1 MILDFQKK
9 GQFTGKKIKNLS
21 TKMVVANLH
30 EGQIFKRDEFI
41 NELRA
46 LLVLQPN
53 MRICVISKDF
63 SEDVPVS
70 LQKERFRW
78 VYIKDMLKHLETVD
92 MIATA
97 SVDEKKDSVQ
107 LYCYNCGNL
116 LNYYFSNI

>member
-1 MILDFQKK
+1 MILDFSKK
-9 GQFTGKKIKNLS
+9 GQFVNKKIKNLS
-21 TKMVVANLH
+21 TKMVVTNLY
-30 EGQIFKRDEFI
+30 EGQVFKRDEFI

-53 MRICVISKDF
+53 MRICVISRNF

-70 LQKERFRW
+70 LQKEHFRW
-78 VYIKDMLKHLETVD
+78 VYIKDMLRHLETVD
-92 MIATA
+92 MIAAA
-97 SVDEKKDSVQ
+97 SVEKKDSVQ

>member
-1 MILDFQKK
+1 MILEFSKK
-9 GQFTGKKIKNLS
+9 GQFVNKKIKNLS
-21 TKMVVANLH
+21 TKMVVTNLY
-30 EGQIFKRDEFI
+30 EGQVFKRDEFI

-53 MRICVISKDF
+53 MRICVISRNF

-70 LQKERFRW
+70 LQKEHFRW
-78 VYIKDMLKHLETVD
+78 VYIKDMLRHLETVD
-92 MIATA
+92 MIDAA
-97 SVDEKKDSVQ
+97 SVEKKDNVQ

>member
-1 MILDFQKK
+1 MILEFSKK
-9 GQFTGKKIKNLS
+9 GQFVNKKIKNLS
-21 TKMVVANLH
+21 TKMVVTNLY
-30 EGQIFKRDEFI
+30 EGQVFKRDEFI

-53 MRICVISKDF
+53 MRICVISRNF

-70 LQKERFRW
+70 LQKEHFRW
-78 VYIKDMLKHLETVD
+78 IYIKDMLKHLETVD
-92 MIATA
+92 MIAAA
-97 SVDEKKDSVQ
+97 SVDKKKDSVQ

>member
-1 MILDFQKK
+1 MILEFSKK
-9 GQFTGKKIKNLS
+9 GQFVNKKIKNLS
-21 TKMVVANLH
+21 TKMVVTNLY
-30 EGQIFKRDEFI
+30 EGQVFKRDEFI

-53 MRICVISKDF
+53 MRICVISRNF

-70 LQKERFRW
+70 SQKEHFRW
-78 VYIKDMLKHLETVD
+78 VYIKDMLRHLEAVD
-92 MIATA
+92 MIDAA
-97 SVDEKKDSVQ
+97 SVEKKDNVQ

>member
-1 MILDFQKK
+1 MILDFSKK
-9 GQFTGKKIKNLS
+9 GQFVNKKIKNLS
-21 TKMVVANLH
+21 TKMVVTNLY
-30 EGQIFKRDEFI
+30 EGQVFKRDEFI

-53 MRICVISKDF
+53 MRICVISRNF

-70 LQKERFRW
+70 LQKEHFRW
-78 VYIKDMLKHLETVD
+78 VYIKDMLRHLETVD
-92 MIATA
+92 MIDAA
-97 SVDEKKDSVQ
+97 SVEKKDNVQ

>member
-21 TKMVVANLH
+21 TKMVVANLY
-30 EGQIFKRDEFI
+30 EGQVFKRDDI

-70 LQKERFRW
+70 LQKEHFRW
-78 VYIKDMLKHLETVD
+78 IYIKDMLKHLETVD
-92 MIATA
+92 MIAAA
-97 SVDEKKDSVQ
+97 SVDKKKDSVQ

-116 LNYYFSNI
+116 LNYYFSNV

>member
-21 TKMVVANLH
+21 TKMVVANLY
-30 EGQIFKRDEFI
+30 EGQVFKRDEFI

-53 MRICVISKDF
+53 MRICVISKNF

-70 LQKERFRW
+70 LQKEHIRW
-78 VYIKDMLKHLETVD
+78 IYIKDMLKHLETVD
-92 MIATA
+92 MIAAA
-97 SVDEKKDSVQ
+97 SVDKKKDSVQ

-116 LNYYFSNI
+116 LNYYFSNV